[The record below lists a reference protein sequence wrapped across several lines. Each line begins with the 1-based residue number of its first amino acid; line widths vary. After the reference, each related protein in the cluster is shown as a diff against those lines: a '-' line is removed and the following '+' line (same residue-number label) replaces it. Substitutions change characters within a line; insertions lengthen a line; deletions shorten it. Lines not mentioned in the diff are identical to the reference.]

1 MISLSLSFPIYPPTQ
16 LSESY
21 WERQLTLSTVQSAAA
36 ATTTGWARPWLPA
49 AVGVC
54 NTHSTQTS
62 LSLSLFRVAGIV
74 VPRAQK
80 QSENT
85 PIPFVPFAFSMRP
98 SSFSSLV
105 LSLLYRVYIAYYY

>member
-36 ATTTGWARPWLPA
+36 ATTTGWARPWLPV
-49 AVGVC
+49 VGVC

-62 LSLSLFRVAGIV
+62 LSLSLSSCRDCRPEVSETIREHSYPLCPFRFLDAAIV
-74 VPRAQK
+74 FLESR
-80 QSENT
+80 SL
-85 PIPFVPFAFSMRP
+85 FAI
-98 SSFSSLV
+98 
-105 LSLLYRVYIAYYY
+105 YIESTI